1 MSIAFST
8 CKEEL
13 FSNQC
18 KEIEKNNRMGETR
31 GLFKKMRHTKG
42 TFHAKISSINDR
54 NGMDVTEAGDIEK
67 RWEEYTEELSKK
79 NLQDLDN
86 HDGVITHLEPNILYV
101 KSSGP

>member
-1 MSIAFST
+1 MIEWET
-8 CKEEL
+8 TRDL
-13 FSNQC
+13 FQ
-18 KEIEKNNRMGETR
+18 KIED
-31 GLFKKMRHTKG
+31 TKG

-101 KSSGP
+101 KSSGPQEASL